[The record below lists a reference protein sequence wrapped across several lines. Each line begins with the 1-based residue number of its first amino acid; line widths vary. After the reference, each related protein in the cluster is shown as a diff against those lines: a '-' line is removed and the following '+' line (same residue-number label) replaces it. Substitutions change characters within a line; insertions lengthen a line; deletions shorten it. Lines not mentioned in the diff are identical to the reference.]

1 MRLFL
6 MECGKTAR
14 GILYWLF
21 VLVLFFVG
29 VRPLDETVESE
40 LRQKDDPS
48 SVFYTAADG
57 VYIGDSGGLTDTEI
71 QENMMFGAV
80 ARLLDSYRKN
90 SYEYYPF
97 GYVKTKTLSEE
108 GQRAILSYLEELT
121 GMGEEAINGAAEGRG
136 EEEFRISGGGAYVLE
151 PGQGSM
157 AENGQYVIEPG
168 DWKYT
173 ENSADITEASPNVE
187 SSVDITGASVS
198 VDRFQEIMGDVDAMI
213 GRGSYFSRE
222 MLELYYCGNDMESS
236 PMTERQHREFY
247 EGDHVTGAFARYYC
261 DSISLVVLGLPA
273 LVMIELMMKDKN
285 GQMQA
290 LVYPRTVLSARLVCT
305 RFAAA
310 VCMVMLP
317 VLIFPARS
325 LMTLIRFCKETG
337 VQPDVFAFAKYAL
350 LWILPTVLLVMAMGL
365 FLTILTGNYSGIL
378 FTGLLWLAGRPSI
391 GKIAGGNYDLFDL
404 IIRHNTLK
412 GYGRMTENLPMLA
425 LNRAVISGLALLLV
439 ALAVIVYETR
449 RKGADIFENRKLFN
463 GFKVKCAHKL

>member
-1 MRLFL
+1 MKLFL

-21 VLVLFFVG
+21 VLVLFFAG

-57 VYIGDSGGLTDTEI
+57 VYARDSGGLTDREI
-71 QENMMFGAV
+71 QENMMAGAV
-80 ARLLDSYRKN
+80 ARLLESYQKN
-90 SYEYYPF
+90 AYEYYPF

-108 GQRAILSYLEELT
+108 GQRVILSYLEELT
-121 GMGEEAINGAAEGRG
+121 GMGEEAINGAAEESG

-173 ENSADITEASPNVE
+173 ENSAEIAEASVPF
-187 SSVDITGASVS
+187 
-198 VDRFQEIMGDVDAMI
+198 DRFQEIMGEVDAMI
-213 GRGSYFSRE
+213 GRGSCFSGE

-247 EGDHVTGAFARYYC
+247 ESDHVTGAFARYYC

-273 LVMIELMMKDKN
+273 LVMVELMMKDKN
-285 GQMQA
+285 RRMQA
-290 LVYPRTVLSARLVCT
+290 LVYPRTVLGARLVCT

-325 LMTLIRFCKETG
+325 LVTLVRFCKETG
-337 VQPDVFAFAKYAL
+337 IQPDVFAFVKYAL
-350 LWILPTVLLVMAMGL
+350 LWILPTVMLVMAMGL
-365 FLTILTGNYSGIL
+365 FLTILTENYSGIL
-378 FTGLLWLAGRPSI
+378 FTGLLWLTGRPSM
-391 GKIAGGNYDLFDL
+391 GKIAGGNYSLFDL

-412 GYGRMTENLPMLA
+412 GYGRMTENLPMLT
-425 LNRAVISGLALLLV
+425 LNRAVISGMALLFV
-439 ALAVIVYETR
+439 ALAIIVYETR
-449 RKGADIFENRKLFN
+449 RKGVGIFEKRKFFN
-463 GFKVKCAHKL
+463 GFKVKCTYKP

>member
-1 MRLFL
+1 MKLFL

-21 VLVLFFVG
+21 VLVLFFAG

-57 VYIGDSGGLTDTEI
+57 VYARDSGGLTDREI
-71 QENMMFGAV
+71 QENMMAGAV
-80 ARLLDSYRKN
+80 ARLLESYQKN
-90 SYEYYPF
+90 AYEYYPF

-108 GQRAILSYLEELT
+108 GQRVILSYLEELT
-121 GMGEEAINGAAEGRG
+121 GMGEEAINGAAEESG

-157 AENGQYVIEPG
+157 AGNGQYVIEPG

-173 ENSADITEASPNVE
+173 ENSAEIAEA
-187 SSVDITGASVS
+187 
-198 VDRFQEIMGDVDAMI
+198 
-213 GRGSYFSRE
+213 
-222 MLELYYCGNDMESS
+222 
-236 PMTERQHREFY
+236 EFY
-247 EGDHVTGAFARYYC
+247 EDDHVTGAFARYYC

-273 LVMIELMMKDKN
+273 LVMVELMMKDKN
-285 GQMQA
+285 RRMQA
-290 LVYPRTVLSARLVCT
+290 LVYPRTVLGARLVCT

-310 VCMVMLP
+310 VCMVMVP

-325 LMTLIRFCKETG
+325 LVTLVRFCKETG
-337 VQPDVFAFAKYAL
+337 IQPDVFAFVKYAL
-350 LWILPTVLLVMAMGL
+350 LWILPTVMLVMAMGL
-365 FLTILTGNYSGIL
+365 FLTILTENYSGIL
-378 FTGLLWLAGRPSI
+378 FTGLLWLTGRPSM
-391 GKIAGGNYDLFDL
+391 GKIAGGNYSLFDL

-425 LNRAVISGLALLLV
+425 LNRAVISGMALLFV
-439 ALAVIVYETR
+439 ALAIIVYETR
-449 RKGADIFENRKLFN
+449 RKGVGIFEKRKFFN
-463 GFKVKCAHKL
+463 AFKVKCTYKP